1 MAERSLGGVT
11 AGMDMGGHWRGIAFM
26 LLGTALF
33 TFNDALGKW
42 MVASV
47 AVGQLLFIRS
57 ATALAVLLPMVHRAG
72 WREVFVVAQPGRH
85 VIRLIFIV
93 AEVACFY
100 LAVRHLPLA
109 DVMAVY
115 QATPLIV
122 TVLAIPL
129 LGEMVG
135 WRRGLAIGIGFVGV
149 LLVLQPEGGV
159 LFTAP
164 ALIALAGS
172 FTYALSMIATRH
184 LRAANS
190 LSLIVYH
197 TLAVGAAGLLTLPW
211 GWPAVGT
218 LDVVYLA
225 LIGIV
230 ATAAH
235 MCMNQALK
243 LAPAAVVVPYT
254 YTSLL
259 WAILLGWLF
268 FADIP
273 TPLMLL
279 GAAIIVASGWF
290 VLHRE
295 RQKKTKSEISISTE
309 ETLHD

>member
-1 MAERSLGGVT
+1 MAERSVSSTGLSAET
-11 AGMDMGGHWRGIAFM
+11 GHWRGIAFM

-57 ATALAVLLPMVHRAG
+57 AAALIVLLPMVHRAG
-72 WREVFVVAQPGRH
+72 WREVFVLAQPGRH
-85 VIRLIFIV
+85 ALRLALIV

-109 DVMAVY
+109 DVMSVY

-129 LGEMVG
+129 LGETVG
-135 WRRGLAIGIGFVGV
+135 WRRGLAVAVGFIGV

-159 LFTAP
+159 FTAP
-164 ALIALAGS
+164 ALIALGGS
-172 FTYALSMIATRH
+172 TAYALMMIVTRQ
-184 LRAANS
+184 LRQTGAM
-190 LSLIVYH
+190 SLIVYH

-211 GWPAVGT
+211 GWSPVGS
-218 LDVVYLA
+218 LDIAYLA
-225 LIGIV
+225 LIGVV

-235 MCMNQALK
+235 MCMNQGLR
-243 LAPAAVVVPYT
+243 LAPAAVVAPYT

-268 FADIP
+268 FADLP

-279 GAAIIVASGWF
+279 GAAIIVASGLF

-295 RQKKTKSEISISTE
+295 RQIKTT
-309 ETLHD
+309 

>member
-1 MAERSLGGVT
+1 MSRRAAGSAGVAERSLSGAQMKADET
-11 AGMDMGGHWRGIAFM
+11 GHWRGIAFM

-42 MVASV
+42 MIASV

-57 ATALAVLLPMVHRAG
+57 MAAMLVLLPAVHRAG
-72 WREVFVVAQPGRH
+72 WREVFVIAQPGRH
-85 VIRLIFIV
+85 AIRLLFIV

-135 WRRGLAIGIGFVGV
+135 WRRGLAVGVGFIGV

-159 LFTAP
+159 FTAP

-172 FTYALSMIATRH
+172 VTYALSMIATRQ
-184 LRAANS
+184 LRAAS
-190 LSLIVYH
+190 ALSLIVYH
-197 TLAVGAAGLLTLPW
+197 TLAVGLAGLLTLPW
-211 GWPAVGT
+211 GWPAVGW
-218 LDVVYLA
+218 LDIAYLA
-225 LIGIV
+225 LIGVV
-230 ATAAH
+230 ATLAH
-235 MCMNQALK
+235 MSMNQALR
-243 LAPAAVVVPYT
+243 LAPAAIVVPYT

-259 WAILLGWLF
+259 WAILLGWLI
-268 FADIP
+268 FADTP

-279 GAAIIVASGWF
+279 GAAIIVASGLF

-295 RQKKTKSEISISTE
+295 GRRAT
-309 ETLHD
+309 

>member
-1 MAERSLGGVT
+1 MAEGSLSGVQAGPET
-11 AGMDMGGHWRGIAFM
+11 AGYWRGIAFM

-57 ATALAVLLPMVHRAG
+57 AAAFLMLLPAIHRAG
-72 WREVFVVAQPGRH
+72 WREVFVIAQPGRH
-85 VIRLIFIV
+85 IVRLVLIV

-115 QATPLIV
+115 QATPLFV
-122 TVLAIPL
+122 AVLAIPL
-129 LGEMVG
+129 LGEMIG
-135 WRRGLAIGIGFVGV
+135 WRRGLAVGVGFVGV

-159 LFTAP
+159 FTVA

-172 FTYALSMIATRH
+172 IAYALTMIATRH
-184 LRAANS
+184 LRAANA

-197 TLAVGAAGLLTLPW
+197 TLAVGAAGLLSLPW
-211 GWPAVGT
+211 GWVAVSWIDT
-218 LDVVYLA
+218 AYLA
-225 LIGIV
+225 LIGVV
-230 ATAAH
+230 ATLAH
-235 MCMNQALK
+235 MCMNQALR
-243 LAPAAVVVPYT
+243 LAPATVVVPYT

-268 FADIP
+268 FADQP

-279 GAAIIVASGWF
+279 GASIIVCSGLF
-290 VLHRE
+290 VMHRE
-295 RQKKTKSEISISTE
+295 HRRSA
-309 ETLHD
+309 

>member
-1 MAERSLGGVT
+1 MAERSLGGT
-11 AGMDMGGHWRGIAFM
+11 ATGLEAAGHWRGILFM

-42 MVASV
+42 MIASV

-57 ATALAVLLPMVHRAG
+57 AAALVVLLPMIHKAG
-72 WREVFVVAQPGRH
+72 WRETFVLAQPGRQ
-85 VIRLIFIV
+85 VLRLLLIV

-100 LAVRHLPLA
+100 LSVRYLPLA
-109 DVMAVY
+109 DVMSVY

-129 LGEMVG
+129 LGEAVG
-135 WRRGLAIGIGFVGV
+135 WRRGVAVGLGFIGV

-159 LFTAP
+159 FTAP

-172 FTYALSMIATRH
+172 TAYALMMIVTRQLRATGALSM
-184 LRAANS
+184 
-190 LSLIVYH
+190 IVYH

-211 GWPAVGT
+211 GWEAIDTKGIA
-218 LDVVYLA
+218 YLM
-225 LIGIV
+225 LIGVV

-235 MCMNQALK
+235 ACINQGLR

-259 WAILLGWLF
+259 WAILLGWIF
-268 FADIP
+268 FADLP
-273 TPLMLL
+273 TPLMLI
-279 GAAIIVASGWF
+279 GAGIIVASGLF

-295 RQKKTKSEISISTE
+295 RQIKKT
-309 ETLHD
+309 

>member
-1 MAERSLGGVT
+1 MSERAVGTGV
-11 AGMDMGGHWRGIAFM
+11 AIDSGHWRGVLFM

-57 ATALAVLLPMVHRAG
+57 ATALVVLLPAVHKAG
-72 WREVFVVAQPGRH
+72 WRKVFVLQQPGQH
-85 VIRLIFIV
+85 ALRLAFIV
-93 AEVACFY
+93 AEVFCFY

-122 TVLAIPL
+122 TILAIPL
-129 LGEMVG
+129 LGEAVG
-135 WRRGLAIGIGFVGV
+135 WRRGLAVGIGFIGV
-149 LLVLQPEGGV
+149 LLVLQPDGGV
-159 LFTAP
+159 FTAP
-164 ALIALAGS
+164 ALIALGGS
-172 FTYALSMIATRH
+172 FTYALSMVATRK
-184 LRAANS
+184 LRETNS

-197 TLAVGAAGLLTLPW
+197 SIAVGGVGLLTLPW
-211 GWPAVGT
+211 GWEPVDLPDIG
-218 LDVVYLA
+218 YLA
-225 LIGIV
+225 LIGVV

-235 MCMNQALK
+235 MCMNQSLK
-243 LAPAAVVVPYT
+243 LAPAAVVVPFT

-268 FADIP
+268 FADLP

-279 GAAIIVASGWF
+279 GAGIIVASGLF

-295 RQKKTKSEISISTE
+295 RQIKQT
-309 ETLHD
+309 

>member
-1 MAERSLGGVT
+1 MSDRAVSPGVAT
-11 AGMDMGGHWRGIAFM
+11 DSGHWRGIVFM

-57 ATALAVLLPMVHRAG
+57 ATALVVLLPAVHKAG
-72 WREVFVVAQPGRH
+72 WRKVFVLQQPGQH
-85 VIRLIFIV
+85 VLRLAFIV
-93 AEVACFY
+93 AEVFCFY

-122 TVLAIPL
+122 TILAIPL
-129 LGEMVG
+129 LGEAVG
-135 WRRGLAIGIGFVGV
+135 WRRGLAVGIGFIGV
-149 LLVLQPEGGV
+149 LLVLQPDGGV
-159 LFTAP
+159 FTAP
-164 ALIALAGS
+164 ALIALGGS
-172 FTYALSMIATRH
+172 FTYALSMVATRK
-184 LRAANS
+184 LRETNS

-197 TLAVGAAGLLTLPW
+197 SIAVGGFGLLTLPW
-211 GWPAVGT
+211 GWESVDLPGIG
-218 LDVVYLA
+218 YLA
-225 LIGIV
+225 LIGVV

-235 MCMNQALK
+235 MCMNQSLK
-243 LAPAAVVVPYT
+243 LAPAAVVVPFT

-268 FADIP
+268 FADLP

-279 GAAIIVASGWF
+279 GAGIIVASGLF

-295 RQKKTKSEISISTE
+295 RQIKAG
-309 ETLHD
+309 

>member
-1 MAERSLGGVT
+1 
-11 AGMDMGGHWRGIAFM
+11 M

-57 ATALAVLLPMVHRAG
+57 MAALVMLLPMVHRTG
-72 WREVFVVAQPGRH
+72 WREVFVLAQPGRH
-85 VIRLIFIV
+85 AIRLLFIV

-129 LGEMVG
+129 LGELVG
-135 WRRGLAIGIGFVGV
+135 WRRGLAVGIGFLGV
-149 LLVLQPEGGV
+149 LLVLQPQDGV
-159 LFTAP
+159 FTAP

-172 FTYALSMIATRH
+172 LTYALSMIATRQ
-184 LRAANS
+184 LRTTNA

-197 TLAVGAAGLLTLPW
+197 TLAVGLAGLLTLPW
-211 GWPAVGT
+211 GWAAIDWVDT
-218 LDVVYLA
+218 AYLA
-225 LIGIV
+225 LIGVV
-230 ATAAH
+230 ATLAH
-235 MCMNQALK
+235 MSMNQALR

-259 WAILLGWLF
+259 WAILLGWLI
-268 FADIP
+268 FADTP
-273 TPLMLL
+273 TPLMLF
-279 GAAIIVASGWF
+279 GAAIIMGAGLF
-290 VLHRE
+290 IFFRE
-295 RQKKTKSEISISTE
+295 RQLARRVSSAQPVTPG
-309 ETLHD
+309 

>member
-1 MAERSLGGVT
+1 MAQRALSDAVDT
-11 AGMDMGGHWRGIAFM
+11 GHWRGIAFM

-57 ATALAVLLPMVHRAG
+57 AAALVILLPLVHRAG
-72 WREVFVVAQPGRH
+72 WREVFVIAQPGRQLL
-85 VIRLIFIV
+85 RLLLIV
-93 AEVACFY
+93 GEVACFY

-135 WRRGLAIGIGFVGV
+135 WRRGLAVAVGFIGV

-159 LFTAP
+159 FTAP

-172 FTYALSMIATRH
+172 TAYALMMIVTRQ
-184 LRAANS
+184 LRQTGA

-211 GWPAVGT
+211 GWETVDATGI
-218 LDVVYLA
+218 VYLA
-225 LIGIV
+225 LIGVV

-235 MCMNQALK
+235 MCMNQGLR
-243 LAPAAVVVPYT
+243 LAPAAVVAPYT

-268 FADIP
+268 FADLP
-273 TPLMLL
+273 TPLMLV
-279 GAAIIVASGWF
+279 GAAIIVASGLF

-295 RQKKTKSEISISTE
+295 RQAKQT
-309 ETLHD
+309 

>member
-1 MAERSLGGVT
+1 MAERSLDGVS
-11 AGMDMGGHWRGIAFM
+11 AGMEAAAHWRGIAFM

-57 ATALAVLLPMVHRAG
+57 ATALVLLLPMVHRAG

-85 VIRLIFIV
+85 AARLVFIV

-129 LGEMVG
+129 LGEIVG
-135 WRRGLAIGIGFVGV
+135 WRRGLAVAVGFVGV
-149 LLVLQPEGGV
+149 LLVLQPESGV
-159 LFTAP
+159 FTVP

-172 FTYALSMIATRH
+172 VTYALSMIVTRQ
-184 LRAANS
+184 LRAANA

-197 TLAVGAAGLLTLPW
+197 TIAVGLAGLLTLPW
-211 GWPAVGT
+211 GWPAVSG
-218 LDVVYLA
+218 LDIAYLA
-225 LIGIV
+225 LIGVV
-230 ATAAH
+230 ATLAH
-235 MCMNQALK
+235 MSMNQALR

-268 FADIP
+268 FADLP
-273 TPLMLL
+273 TPLMLF

-295 RQKKTKSEISISTE
+295 RQQKTQV
-309 ETLHD
+309 

>member
-1 MAERSLGGVT
+1 MAERALSHGVD
-11 AGMDMGGHWRGIAFM
+11 AGHWRGIAFM

-42 MVASV
+42 IVASV

-57 ATALAVLLPMVHRAG
+57 AAALVILLPLVHRAG
-72 WREVFVVAQPGRH
+72 WREVFVLAQPGRH
-85 VIRLIFIV
+85 AVRLALIV

-109 DVMAVY
+109 DVMSVY

-129 LGEMVG
+129 LGEAVG
-135 WRRGLAIGIGFVGV
+135 WRRGLAVAVGFIGV

-159 LFTAP
+159 FTAA

-172 FTYALSMIATRH
+172 TAYALMMIVTRQ
-184 LRAANS
+184 LRQTGA
-190 LSLIVYH
+190 LSLIIYH

-211 GWPAVGT
+211 GWPAVDMTGIG
-218 LDVVYLA
+218 YLA
-225 LIGIV
+225 LIGVV

-235 MCMNQALK
+235 MCMNQGLR
-243 LAPAAVVVPYT
+243 LAPAAVVAPYT

-268 FADIP
+268 FADLP

-279 GAAIIVASGWF
+279 GAAIIVASGLF

-295 RQKKTKSEISISTE
+295 RQIKTT
-309 ETLHD
+309 

>member
-1 MAERSLGGVT
+1 MSERAVSTGVAIDT
-11 AGMDMGGHWRGIAFM
+11 GHWRGIVFM
-26 LLGTALF
+26 LVGTALF

-57 ATALAVLLPMVHRAG
+57 AAGAVVLLPLVYKAG
-72 WREVFVVAQPGRH
+72 WRKTFTLAQPWH
-85 VIRLIFIV
+85 HALRLLLIV

-100 LAVRHLPLA
+100 LSVRYLPLA
-109 DVMAVY
+109 DVMSVY

-129 LGEMVG
+129 LGERVG
-135 WRRGLAIGIGFVGV
+135 WRRAIAVAVGFIGV

-159 LFTAP
+159 FTTP

-172 FTYALSMIATRH
+172 FGYALMMVVTRQLRETGALSMI
-184 LRAANS
+184 
-190 LSLIVYH
+190 VYH
-197 TLAVGAAGLLTLPW
+197 TVAVGVAGLLTLPW
-211 GWPAVGT
+211 GWEAIDLQSFACLVLLG
-218 LDVVYLA
+218 VA
-225 LIGIV
+225 

-235 MCMNQALK
+235 ACINQSLR
-243 LAPAAVVVPYT
+243 LAPAAMVVPFT

-268 FADIP
+268 FADLP

-279 GAAIIVASGWF
+279 GAGIIVASGLF

-295 RQKKTKSEISISTE
+295 RQIKAG
-309 ETLHD
+309 

>member
-1 MAERSLGGVT
+1 MAEGSLSGVQ
-11 AGMDMGGHWRGIAFM
+11 AQAEAAGHWRGIAFM

-57 ATALAVLLPMVHRAG
+57 AAALVMLLPAVHRAG
-72 WREVFVVAQPGRH
+72 WREVFVIAQPGRH
-85 VIRLIFIV
+85 AVRLVLIV

-115 QATPLIV
+115 QATPIFV
-122 TVLAIPL
+122 AVLAIPL
-129 LGEMVG
+129 LGEMIG
-135 WRRGLAIGIGFVGV
+135 WRRGVAVGIGFIGV
-149 LLVLQPEGGV
+149 LLVLQPAGGV
-159 LFTAP
+159 FTTA

-172 FTYALSMIATRH
+172 IAYALTMIATRH
-184 LRAANS
+184 LRAANA

-197 TLAVGAAGLLTLPW
+197 TLAVGAAGLLSLPW
-211 GWPAVGT
+211 GWAAIGWA
-218 LDVVYLA
+218 DAAYLA
-225 LIGIV
+225 LIGVV
-230 ATAAH
+230 ATLAH
-235 MCMNQALK
+235 MCMNQALR
-243 LAPAAVVVPYT
+243 LAPATVVVPYT

-268 FADIP
+268 FADKP

-279 GAAIIVASGWF
+279 GAAIIVCSGLF
-290 VLHRE
+290 VMHRE
-295 RQKKTKSEISISTE
+295 QRRST
-309 ETLHD
+309 

>member
-1 MAERSLGGVT
+1 MAERALSHGVDT
-11 AGMDMGGHWRGIAFM
+11 GHWRGIAFM

-57 ATALAVLLPMVHRAG
+57 AAALVILLPLVHRAG
-72 WREVFVVAQPGRH
+72 WSEVFVLAQPGRH
-85 VIRLIFIV
+85 AVRLALIV

-109 DVMAVY
+109 DVMSVY

-129 LGEMVG
+129 LGEAVG
-135 WRRGLAIGIGFVGV
+135 WRRGLAVAVGFIGV

-159 LFTAP
+159 FTAA

-172 FTYALSMIATRH
+172 TAYALMMIVTRQ
-184 LRAANS
+184 LRQTGA
-190 LSLIVYH
+190 LSLIIYH

-211 GWPAVGT
+211 GWPAVDMTGIS
-218 LDVVYLA
+218 YLA
-225 LIGIV
+225 LIGVV

-235 MCMNQALK
+235 MCMNQGLR
-243 LAPAAVVVPYT
+243 LAPAAVVAPYT

-268 FADIP
+268 FADLP

-279 GAAIIVASGWF
+279 GAAIIVASGLF

-295 RQKKTKSEISISTE
+295 RQIKTT
-309 ETLHD
+309 

>member
-1 MAERSLGGVT
+1 MAEGAAGGS
-11 AGMDMGGHWRGIAFM
+11 GMTLESGHLRGIAFM

-57 ATALAVLLPMVHRAG
+57 ISALVILLPLVHRAG
-72 WREVFVVAQPGRH
+72 WREVFYLAQPGRH
-85 VIRLIFIV
+85 ALRPLLIV

-135 WRRGLAIGIGFVGV
+135 WRRGIAVGIGFIGV

-159 LFTAP
+159 FTLP

-172 FTYALSMIATRH
+172 VAYALMMIVTRQV
-184 LRAANS
+184 RQTGA

-211 GWPAVGT
+211 GWEAVDIRG
-218 LDVVYLA
+218 LAFLA
-225 LIGIV
+225 LIGVV

-235 MCMNQALK
+235 M
-243 LAPAAVVVPYT
+243 
-254 YTSLL
+254 
-259 WAILLGWLF
+259 
-268 FADIP
+268 
-273 TPLMLL
+273 
-279 GAAIIVASGWF
+279 
-290 VLHRE
+290 
-295 RQKKTKSEISISTE
+295 
-309 ETLHD
+309 

>member
-1 MAERSLGGVT
+1 MAERSLAGGKS
-11 AGMDMGGHWRGIAFM
+11 ALEAGHWHGILFM

-57 ATALAVLLPMVHRAG
+57 AAALAVLLPMVHRAG
-72 WREVFVVAQPGRH
+72 WRQVFVLEQPGRH
-85 VIRLIFIV
+85 AIRLALIV

-129 LGEMVG
+129 LGETVG
-135 WRRGLAIGIGFVGV
+135 WRRGIAVAVGFGGV
-149 LLVLQPEGGV
+149 LLVLRPQAGV
-159 LFTAP
+159 FTAP

-172 FTYALSMIATRH
+172 LAYALMMIATRK
-184 LRAANS
+184 LRATGA

-211 GWPAVGT
+211 GWSPVGI
-218 LDVVYLA
+218 LDIGYLT
-225 LIGIV
+225 LIGVV
-230 ATAAH
+230 ATLAH
-235 MCMNQALK
+235 MSMNQALR

-268 FADIP
+268 FADLP
-273 TPLMLL
+273 TVPMLA
-279 GAAIIVASGWF
+279 GAGIIVASGLF

-295 RQKKTKSEISISTE
+295 RLAKPT
-309 ETLHD
+309 

>member
-1 MAERSLGGVT
+1 MSERTVGTGV
-11 AGMDMGGHWRGIAFM
+11 AIDSGHWRGVLFM

-57 ATALAVLLPMVHRAG
+57 ATALVVLLPAVHKAG
-72 WREVFVVAQPGRH
+72 WRKVFVLQQPGQH
-85 VIRLIFIV
+85 ALRLAFIV
-93 AEVACFY
+93 AEVFCFY

-122 TVLAIPL
+122 TILAIPL
-129 LGEMVG
+129 LGEAVG
-135 WRRGLAIGIGFVGV
+135 WRRGLAVGIGFIGV
-149 LLVLQPEGGV
+149 LLVLQPDGGV
-159 LFTAP
+159 FTAP
-164 ALIALAGS
+164 ALIALGGS
-172 FTYALSMIATRH
+172 FTYALSMVATRK
-184 LRAANS
+184 LRETNS

-197 TLAVGAAGLLTLPW
+197 SIAVGGVGLLTLPW
-211 GWPAVGT
+211 GWEPVDLPGIG
-218 LDVVYLA
+218 YLA
-225 LIGIV
+225 LIGVV

-235 MCMNQALK
+235 MCMNQSLK
-243 LAPAAVVVPYT
+243 LAPAAVVVPFT

-268 FADIP
+268 FADLP

-279 GAAIIVASGWF
+279 GAGIIVASGLF

-295 RQKKTKSEISISTE
+295 RQIKQT
-309 ETLHD
+309 

>member
-1 MAERSLGGVT
+1 MAERSLTGTTPVLE
-11 AGMDMGGHWRGIAFM
+11 AGHWRGILFM

-57 ATALAVLLPMVHRAG
+57 ATALVVLLPMVHRTG
-72 WREVFVVAQPGRH
+72 WRQVFVLEQPGRH
-85 VIRLIFIV
+85 AVRLVLIV

-129 LGEMVG
+129 LGEAVG
-135 WRRGLAIGIGFVGV
+135 WRRGIAVAIGFCGV
-149 LLVLQPEGGV
+149 LLVLQPQAGV
-159 LFTAP
+159 FTAP
-164 ALIALAGS
+164 ALIALGGS
-172 FTYALSMIATRH
+172 LAYALMMIATRK
-184 LRAANS
+184 LRSTGA

-211 GWPAVGT
+211 GWSPVGL
-218 LDVVYLA
+218 LDVAYLA
-225 LIGIV
+225 LIGVV
-230 ATAAH
+230 ATLAH
-235 MCMNQALK
+235 MCMNQSLR

-268 FADIP
+268 FADLP
-273 TPLMLL
+273 TLPMLA
-279 GAAIIVASGWF
+279 GAGIIVASGLF

-295 RQKKTKSEISISTE
+295 RLAKPT
-309 ETLHD
+309 

>member
-1 MAERSLGGVT
+1 MAERSLGGLA
-11 AGMDMGGHWRGIAFM
+11 AGMDTATHWRGIAFM

-57 ATALAVLLPMVHRAG
+57 ATALVLLLPMVHRAG
-72 WREVFVVAQPGRH
+72 WREVFAVAQPGRH
-85 VIRLIFIV
+85 AIRLIFIV

-122 TVLAIPL
+122 TILAIPL

-135 WRRGLAIGIGFVGV
+135 WRRGLAVAIGFVGV

-159 LFTAP
+159 FTAP

-172 FTYALSMIATRH
+172 LTYALSMIATRQ
-184 LRAANS
+184 LRAANA

-197 TLAVGAAGLLTLPW
+197 TIAVGLAGLLTLPW
-211 GWPAVGT
+211 GWPAVST
-218 LDVVYLA
+218 LDVAYLA
-225 LIGIV
+225 LIGVV
-230 ATAAH
+230 ATLAH
-235 MCMNQALK
+235 MSMNQALR
-243 LAPAAVVVPYT
+243 LTPAAVVVPYT

-268 FADIP
+268 FSDVP
-273 TPLMLL
+273 TPLMLC

-295 RQKKTKSEISISTE
+295 RQKKTPV
-309 ETLHD
+309 

>member
-1 MAERSLGGVT
+1 MSERAVST
-11 AGMDMGGHWRGIAFM
+11 AGAVEAGHWRGIVFM

-57 ATALAVLLPMVHRAG
+57 AAAMVVLVPMVHKAG
-72 WREVFVVAQPGRH
+72 WRKTFVLAQPGRH
-85 VIRLIFIV
+85 ALRLAFIV

-100 LAVRHLPLA
+100 LSVRYLPLA
-109 DVMAVY
+109 DVMSVY

-122 TVLAIPL
+122 TILAIPL
-129 LGEMVG
+129 LGEAVG
-135 WRRGLAIGIGFVGV
+135 WRRGLAVGLGFIGV

-159 LFTAP
+159 FTMP
-164 ALIALAGS
+164 ALIALGGS
-172 FTYALSMIATRH
+172 VAYALMMIVTRQ
-184 LRAANS
+184 LRETSA

-197 TLAVGAAGLLTLPW
+197 TLAVGLAGLLTLPW
-211 GWPAVGT
+211 GWAEVDAMGI
-218 LDVVYLA
+218 VYLV
-225 LIGIV
+225 LIGVV

-235 MCMNQALK
+235 ACVNQGLR

-268 FADIP
+268 FADLP
-273 TPLMLL
+273 TPLMLV
-279 GAAIIVASGWF
+279 GAGIIVASGLF

-295 RQKKTKSEISISTE
+295 RQIKAG
-309 ETLHD
+309 

>member
-1 MAERSLGGVT
+1 MSDRVVST
-11 AGMDMGGHWRGIAFM
+11 GMPTDTGHWRGIVFM

-57 ATALAVLLPMVHRAG
+57 ATALVVLLPAVHKAG
-72 WREVFVVAQPGRH
+72 WRKVFVLQQPGQH
-85 VIRLIFIV
+85 ALRLAFIV
-93 AEVACFY
+93 AEVFCFY

-122 TVLAIPL
+122 TILAIPL
-129 LGEMVG
+129 LGEAVG
-135 WRRGLAIGIGFVGV
+135 WRRGLAVGIGFIGV
-149 LLVLQPEGGV
+149 LLVLQPDGGV
-159 LFTAP
+159 FTAP
-164 ALIALAGS
+164 ALIALGGS
-172 FTYALSMIATRH
+172 FTYALSMVATRK
-184 LRAANS
+184 LRETNS

-197 TLAVGAAGLLTLPW
+197 SIAVGGFGLLTLPW
-211 GWPAVGT
+211 GWEPIDLPGIG
-218 LDVVYLA
+218 YLA
-225 LIGIV
+225 LIGVV

-235 MCMNQALK
+235 MCMNQSLK
-243 LAPAAVVVPYT
+243 LAPAAVVVPFT

-268 FADIP
+268 FADLP

-279 GAAIIVASGWF
+279 GAGIIVASGLF

-295 RQKKTKSEISISTE
+295 RQIKAG
-309 ETLHD
+309 

>member
-1 MAERSLGGVT
+1 
-11 AGMDMGGHWRGIAFM
+11 M

-57 ATALAVLLPMVHRAG
+57 MAALVMLLPMVHRTG
-72 WREVFVVAQPGRH
+72 WREVFVLAQPGRH
-85 VIRLIFIV
+85 AIRLLFIV

-129 LGEMVG
+129 LGELVG
-135 WRRGLAIGIGFVGV
+135 WRRGLAVGIGFLGV
-149 LLVLQPEGGV
+149 LLVLQPQDGV
-159 LFTAP
+159 FTAP

-172 FTYALSMIATRH
+172 LTYALSMIATRQ
-184 LRAANS
+184 LRTTNA

-197 TLAVGAAGLLTLPW
+197 TLAVGLAGLLTLPW
-211 GWPAVGT
+211 GWAAIDWMDT
-218 LDVVYLA
+218 AYLA
-225 LIGIV
+225 LIGVV
-230 ATAAH
+230 ATLAH
-235 MCMNQALK
+235 MSMNQALR

-259 WAILLGWLF
+259 WAILLGWLI
-268 FADIP
+268 FADTP
-273 TPLMLL
+273 TPLMLF
-279 GAAIIVASGWF
+279 GAAIIVASGLF

-295 RQKKTKSEISISTE
+295 ARRAT
-309 ETLHD
+309 

>member
-1 MAERSLGGVT
+1 MAEGSLSGVQAGPET
-11 AGMDMGGHWRGIAFM
+11 AGYWRGIAFM

-57 ATALAVLLPMVHRAG
+57 AAAFLMLLPAIHRAG
-72 WREVFVVAQPGRH
+72 WREVFVIAQPGRH
-85 VIRLIFIV
+85 IVRLVLIV

-115 QATPLIV
+115 QATPLFV
-122 TVLAIPL
+122 AVLAIPL
-129 LGEMVG
+129 LGEMIG
-135 WRRGLAIGIGFVGV
+135 WRRGLAVGVGFVGV

-159 LFTAP
+159 LTVA

-172 FTYALSMIATRH
+172 IAYALTMIATRH
-184 LRAANS
+184 LRAANA

-197 TLAVGAAGLLTLPW
+197 TLAVGAAGLLSLPW
-211 GWPAVGT
+211 GWVAVSWIDT
-218 LDVVYLA
+218 AYLA
-225 LIGIV
+225 LIGVV
-230 ATAAH
+230 ATLAH
-235 MCMNQALK
+235 MCMNQALR
-243 LAPAAVVVPYT
+243 LAPATVVVPYT

-268 FADIP
+268 FADQP

-279 GAAIIVASGWF
+279 GAAIIVCSGLF
-290 VLHRE
+290 VMHRE
-295 RQKKTKSEISISTE
+295 HRRSA
-309 ETLHD
+309 

>member
-1 MAERSLGGVT
+1 
-11 AGMDMGGHWRGIAFM
+11 M

-57 ATALAVLLPMVHRAG
+57 AAALVMLLPAVHRAG
-72 WREVFVVAQPGRH
+72 WREVFVLRQPGRH
-85 VIRLIFIV
+85 AVRLVFIV

-129 LGEMVG
+129 LGELVG
-135 WRRGLAIGIGFVGV
+135 WRRGLAVGVGFVGV
-149 LLVLQPEGGV
+149 LLVLQPQDGI
-159 LFTAP
+159 FTAP

-172 FTYALSMIATRH
+172 FTYALSMIATRQ
-184 LRAANS
+184 LRAAS
-190 LSLIVYH
+190 ALSLIVYH
-197 TLAVGAAGLLTLPW
+197 TLAVGLAGLLTLPW
-211 GWPAVGT
+211 GWAEIGWM
-218 LDVVYLA
+218 DAVYLG
-225 LIGIV
+225 LIGVV
-230 ATAAH
+230 ATLAH
-235 MCMNQALK
+235 MCMNQSLR
-243 LAPAAVVVPYT
+243 LAPAATVVPYT

-259 WAILLGWLF
+259 WAILLGWLI
-268 FADIP
+268 FADTP

-279 GAAIIVASGWF
+279 GAAIIVASGLF

-295 RQKKTKSEISISTE
+295 GQRAK
-309 ETLHD
+309 

>member
-1 MAERSLGGVT
+1 MSDQAVSA
-11 AGMDMGGHWRGIAFM
+11 AGTVESGHWRGIVFM

-57 ATALAVLLPMVHRAG
+57 ATALVVLLPAVHKAG
-72 WREVFVVAQPGRH
+72 WRKVFVLQQPGQH
-85 VIRLIFIV
+85 ALRLAFIV
-93 AEVACFY
+93 AEVFCFY

-129 LGEMVG
+129 LGEAVG
-135 WRRGLAIGIGFVGV
+135 WRRGLAVGIGFIGV
-149 LLVLQPEGGV
+149 LLVLQPDGGV
-159 LFTAP
+159 FTAP
-164 ALIALAGS
+164 ALIALGGS
-172 FTYALSMIATRH
+172 FTYALSMVATRK
-184 LRAANS
+184 LRETNS

-197 TLAVGAAGLLTLPW
+197 SIAVGGVGLLTLPW
-211 GWPAVGT
+211 GWEPVDLPSIG
-218 LDVVYLA
+218 YLA
-225 LIGIV
+225 LIGVV

-235 MCMNQALK
+235 MCMNQSLK
-243 LAPAAVVVPYT
+243 LAPAAVVVPFT

-268 FADIP
+268 FADLP
-273 TPLMLL
+273 TPLMLV
-279 GAAIIVASGWF
+279 GAGIIVASGLF

-295 RQKKTKSEISISTE
+295 RQIKAG
-309 ETLHD
+309 

>member
-1 MAERSLGGVT
+1 MSERAVGTGV
-11 AGMDMGGHWRGIAFM
+11 AIDSGHWRGVLFM

-57 ATALAVLLPMVHRAG
+57 ATALVVLLPAVHKAG
-72 WREVFVVAQPGRH
+72 WRKVFVLQQPGQH
-85 VIRLIFIV
+85 ALRLAFIV
-93 AEVACFY
+93 AEVFCFY

-122 TVLAIPL
+122 TILAIPL
-129 LGEMVG
+129 LGEAVG
-135 WRRGLAIGIGFVGV
+135 WRRGLAVGIGFIGV
-149 LLVLQPEGGV
+149 LLVLQPDGGV
-159 LFTAP
+159 FTAP
-164 ALIALAGS
+164 ALIALGGS
-172 FTYALSMIATRH
+172 FTYALSMVATRK
-184 LRAANS
+184 LRETNS

-197 TLAVGAAGLLTLPW
+197 SIAVGGVGLLTLPW
-211 GWPAVGT
+211 GWEPVDLPGIG
-218 LDVVYLA
+218 YLA
-225 LIGIV
+225 LIGVV

-235 MCMNQALK
+235 MCMNQSLK
-243 LAPAAVVVPYT
+243 LAPAAVVVPFT

-268 FADIP
+268 FADLP

-279 GAAIIVASGWF
+279 GAGIIVASGLF

-295 RQKKTKSEISISTE
+295 RQIKQT
-309 ETLHD
+309 

>member
-1 MAERSLGGVT
+1 MAERSLPGVR
-11 AGMDMGGHWRGIAFM
+11 AGVDEAGHWRGIAFM

-57 ATALAVLLPMVHRAG
+57 AAAMLILLPAVHRAG
-72 WREVFVVAQPGRH
+72 WREVFVIAQPGRH
-85 VIRLIFIV
+85 ALRLVLIV

-115 QATPLIV
+115 QATPLFV

-129 LGEMVG
+129 LGELIG
-135 WRRGLAIGIGFVGV
+135 WRRGLAVGLGFIGV
-149 LLVLQPEGGV
+149 LLVLQPEDGV
-159 LFTAP
+159 FTTA

-172 FTYALSMIATRH
+172 IAYALTMIATRH
-184 LRAANS
+184 LRAANA

-211 GWPAVGT
+211 GWADIGWVDT
-218 LDVVYLA
+218 AYLA
-225 LIGIV
+225 LIGVV

-235 MCMNQALK
+235 MCMNQALR
-243 LAPAAVVVPYT
+243 LAPAAVVAPYT

-268 FADIP
+268 FADRP

-279 GAAIIVASGWF
+279 GAGIIVLSGLF

-295 RQKKTKSEISISTE
+295 KQRAP
-309 ETLHD
+309 

>member
-1 MAERSLGGVT
+1 MSDRVVSAGGAVESS
-11 AGMDMGGHWRGIAFM
+11 HWRGILFM

-57 ATALAVLLPMVHRAG
+57 ATALVVLLPAVHKAG
-72 WREVFVVAQPGRH
+72 WRKVFVLQQPGQH
-85 VIRLIFIV
+85 ALRLAFIV
-93 AEVACFY
+93 AEVFCFY

-122 TVLAIPL
+122 TILAIPL
-129 LGEMVG
+129 LGEAVG
-135 WRRGLAIGIGFVGV
+135 WRRGLAVGIGFIGV
-149 LLVLQPEGGV
+149 LLVLQPDGGV
-159 LFTAP
+159 FTAP
-164 ALIALAGS
+164 ALIALGGS
-172 FTYALSMIATRH
+172 FTYALSMVATRK
-184 LRAANS
+184 LRETNS

-197 TLAVGAAGLLTLPW
+197 SIAVGGFGLLTLPW
-211 GWPAVGT
+211 GWEPIDLPGIG
-218 LDVVYLA
+218 YLA
-225 LIGIV
+225 LIGVV

-235 MCMNQALK
+235 MCMNQSLK
-243 LAPAAVVVPYT
+243 LAPAAVVVPFT

-268 FADIP
+268 FADLP

-279 GAAIIVASGWF
+279 GAGIIVASGLF

-295 RQKKTKSEISISTE
+295 RQIKAG
-309 ETLHD
+309 

>member
-1 MAERSLGGVT
+1 MAEGA
-11 AGMDMGGHWRGIAFM
+11 AGSTGMTLDAAHWRGIAFM
-26 LLGTALF
+26 LVGTALF

-57 ATALAVLLPMVHRAG
+57 ASALLILLPLVHRAG
-72 WREVFVVAQPGRH
+72 WREVFVIAQPGRQI
-85 VIRLIFIV
+85 VRLVLIV
-93 AEVACFY
+93 GEVTCFY

-115 QATPLIV
+115 QAMPLIV
-122 TVLAIPL
+122 TILAIPL
-129 LGEMVG
+129 LGETVG
-135 WRRGLAIGIGFVGV
+135 WRRGLAVGVGFIGV

-159 LFTAP
+159 FTMP

-172 FTYALSMIATRH
+172 TVYALMMIVTRQ
-184 LRAANS
+184 LRQTGA

-211 GWPAVGT
+211 GWETVDIRGIG
-218 LDVVYLA
+218 YLA
-225 LIGIV
+225 LIGVV

-235 MCMNQALK
+235 MCVNQGLR
-243 LAPAAVVVPYT
+243 LAPAAVVVPFT

-268 FADIP
+268 FADLP

-279 GAAIIVASGWF
+279 GAAIIVASGLF

-295 RQKKTKSEISISTE
+295 RQIKTT
-309 ETLHD
+309 